1 MSGTRVV
8 HSSSSNQS
16 RLPPPPPSP
25 SHSPFTIRSPHQKHS
40 SRMGL
45 CSPSTPRQLLSTVA
59 LFAFGAG
66 LLAYGVHLSYA
77 HVEPQRA
84 RTLARD
90 QFVRD
95 YLKRKYDK

>member
-1 MSGTRVV
+1 
-8 HSSSSNQS
+8 
-16 RLPPPPPSP
+16 
-25 SHSPFTIRSPHQKHS
+25 
-40 SRMGL
+40 MGW

-66 LLAYGVHLSYA
+66 LLTYGAHLSYV
-77 HVEPQRA
+77 HIEPQRE

-95 YLKRKYDK
+95 YLRRKHDK